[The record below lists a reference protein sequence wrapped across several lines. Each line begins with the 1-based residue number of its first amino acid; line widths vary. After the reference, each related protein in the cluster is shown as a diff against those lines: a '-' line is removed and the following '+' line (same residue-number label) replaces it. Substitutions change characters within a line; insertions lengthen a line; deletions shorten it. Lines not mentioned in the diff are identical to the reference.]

1 MRSTVVAAA
10 AISAALFP
18 TLGVAGPFSLNG
30 QERWIVF
37 ASRRTQV
44 EAVRVADELSWKGT
58 IHGLRVVRAANG
70 WFGVI
75 AGPMHV
81 ADPSAVRSDF
91 VRKGAPTDLLFS
103 RGDTYE
109 TEVWRKYDG
118 GEPITM
124 RVGELIVRVASV
136 SSRTEGERVP
146 VATGLLSSHVV
157 FTMRLDESPSRTA
170 SAELTVIRLDKTA
183 EPQLCLHL

>member
-10 AISAALFP
+10 AISPVVFP
-18 TLGVAGPFSLNG
+18 TLGVAGPFSLHG

-44 EAVRVADELSWKGT
+44 EAVRDADQLSWKS
-58 IHGLRVVRAANG
+58 IHGVRVVRAVNG
-70 WFGVI
+70 WFAVI
-75 AGPMHV
+75 AGPTHV

-109 TEVWRKYDG
+109 AGV
-118 GEPITM
+118 
-124 RVGELIVRVASV
+124 
-136 SSRTEGERVP
+136 
-146 VATGLLSSHVV
+146 
-157 FTMRLDESPSRTA
+157 
-170 SAELTVIRLDKTA
+170 
-183 EPQLCLHL
+183 